1 MPELDPATRARL
13 EARLRSTWP
22 LVTLDRGD
30 VLAVLAALD
39 AAVAE
44 RDAAIERR
52 EDCNAWHQEAERER
66 NQLRVKVGTL
76 ERKVA
81 RAVAERDKYLAL
93 WNEQGLVSRRYHE
106 QAQDA
111 ATQNLQLRA
120 ERDQY
125 AAVGAA
131 ARALRTNYPR
141 LQSDA
146 AGGVRLSYGLLRPL
160 WVAVAALP
168 EASD

>member
-1 MPELDPATRARL
+1 MNELDPGVRARL
-13 EARLRSTWP
+13 EYAATWLRTDEEDP
-22 LVTLDRGD
+22 EYIQLGGD
-30 VLAVLAALD
+30 IEALLAAYD

-52 EDCNAWHQEAERER
+52 EDCHAWHQEAERER

-81 RAVAERDKYLAL
+81 YAE
-93 WNEQGLVSRRYHE
+93 
-106 QAQDA
+106 
-111 ATQNLQLRA
+111 A

-131 ARALRTNYPR
+131 ARVYATTPQTPEHIAARVRAL
-141 LQSDA
+141 DA
-146 AGGVRLSYGLLRPL
+146 ICA
-160 WVAVAALP
+160 AVAALP
-168 EASD
+168 GERP